1 MMRLRSVTAFLG
13 LLLVLCI
20 SGYSQEESPGEQL
33 LLRGIER
40 FREGEYG
47 EALLA
52 FRDIVLDEGLRNY
65 HGDAYFWIAKSYMAL
80 GQLDLAEKNLEF
92 FISNYEDHPSYG
104 EAIYQRGRLLFMQRQ
119 YENAIQV
126 FEGFLDSYPESPFKA
141 NTLFWIGES
150 LYELGHLEEAY
161 RFFTAVVAD
170 HPTSFK
176 VEAARYRI
184 SLIDLKQREQQLLK
198 LLKWS
203 HEETLRTLE
212 EFQRREKTYEQAL
225 AAYQRRLSS
234 VSKSSYEEQIAAL
247 EAQIAEKNR
256 QIRALADELESV
268 ETALDEAE
276 ELVES
281 LRDADASASQEPSTD
296 ALATMRLLRLKEE
309 ALELKQAYLESLREA
324 P

>member
-1 MMRLRSVTAFLG
+1 MRLPFATVLLFF
-13 LLLVLCI
+13 LLVACV
-20 SGYSQEESPGEQL
+20 SGFGQVQTAGEEL

-92 FISNYEDHPSYG
+92 FISNYEAHPSYG

-119 YENAIQV
+119 YEDAIQV
-126 FEGFLDSYPESPFKA
+126 FEGFLDSYPSSPFKA

-212 EFQRREKTYEQAL
+212 EFQRREKTYEQAI

-256 QIRALADELESV
+256 QIRALTDELQSV

-276 ELVES
+276 ELVAS
-281 LRDADASASQEPSTD
+281 LQDADESGAQTPSPDTP
-296 ALATMRLLRLKEE
+296 ATAQLLRIKEE
-309 ALELKQAYLESLREA
+309 ALELKEAYLQSLRET

>member
-1 MMRLRSVTAFLG
+1 MIRLPLVAAFLG
-13 LLLVLCI
+13 FLLVVCA
-20 SGYSQEESPGEQL
+20 SGYSQEQSPGEVL
-33 LLRGIER
+33 SLRGIER

-52 FRDIVLDEGLRNY
+52 FRDIVLNEGLRNY
-65 HGDAYFWIAKSYMAL
+65 HGEAYFWIAKSYMAL

-92 FISNYEDHPSYG
+92 FISDYEDHPSYG
-104 EAIYQRGRLLFMQRQ
+104 QALYQRGRLLFMQRQ
-119 YENAIQV
+119 YENAIHV
-126 FEGFLDSYPESPFKA
+126 FEGFLDSYPQSPFKA
-141 NTLFWIGES
+141 NALFWIGES
-150 LYELGHLEEAY
+150 LYELGHLDEAY

-256 QIRALADELESV
+256 QIRVLTDELQSV
-268 ETALDEAE
+268 ETTLDEAE
-276 ELVES
+276 ELVAS
-281 LRDADASASQEPSTD
+281 LRDGDASASETASPD
-296 ALATMRLLRLKEE
+296 AFAMMQLLRIKEE
-309 ALELKQAYLESLREA
+309 ALELKQTYMESLRET